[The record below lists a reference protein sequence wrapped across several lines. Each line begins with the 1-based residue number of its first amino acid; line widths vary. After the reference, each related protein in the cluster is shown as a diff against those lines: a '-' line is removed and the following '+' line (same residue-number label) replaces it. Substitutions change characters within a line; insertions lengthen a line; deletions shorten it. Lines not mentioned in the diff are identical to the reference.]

1 MAAHV
6 LVFPFPAQGHL
17 NSMLKLAE
25 LLSLSGLQ
33 ITFLTTEYHHS
44 RLCLHSQ
51 THARLSQR
59 PGFWFRSISDGLPD
73 QKLRSAARLLELY
86 ESLTYNSSS
95 LFRDF
100 LISNQRQ
107 ETQQYSEDGWSRITC
122 MVVDGIMPFAMDVA
136 TDLGVPT
143 IAFRTSSPCSIWSY
157 FCLPS
162 LVQAGEFPFPEE
174 GDLDERIHAVPGME
188 SFLRRRDLPSFFRKA
203 RDMNDPGLR
212 FVYEVTASTTRAK
225 AFILNTFEAMDG
237 TVLSHIRTVCPTT
250 YAIGP
255 LHTMLRRSVSSL
267 LSNTTSSNSANLREE
282 DRSCL
287 TWLDKQPKGSVVY
300 VSFGSFA
307 VMTDEDL
314 MEFWHGLVNSGQ
326 RFLWVIRPDLVNGVE
341 EEGSQSL
348 SVPPEVAEAT
358 RERGCLVAWAP
369 QEEVLAHPSL
379 GCFLTHSGWNST
391 LESVVAGVPM
401 ICWPFFVDQ
410 QITSRFVSQVWK
422 IGLDMKDMN
431 GREVVER
438 MVREAMEGER
448 AQELKKSATAMAE
461 KARESVEEGGSS
473 YMDLQSLVHYL
484 KSTASSQTFC
494 GEGDD

>member
-17 NSMLKLAE
+17 NSMLKFAE
-25 LLSLSGLQ
+25 LLSLSGLH
-33 ITFLTTEYHHS
+33 ITFLTTEYHYS
-44 RLCLHSQ
+44 RFCLHSQ

-86 ESLTYNSSS
+86 ESLTNNSSS

-107 ETQQYSEDGWSRITC
+107 ETQQYSEDGWPRITC
-122 MVVDGIMPFAMDVA
+122 LMADGVMPFAMDVA
-136 TDLGVPT
+136 IDLGVPA
-143 IAFRTSSPCSIWSY
+143 IAFRPSSPCSVWSA

-162 LVQAGEFPFPEE
+162 LVEAGEFPFPEE

-203 RDMNDPGLR
+203 RDTSDSGIRLL
-212 FVYEVTASTTRAK
+212 YEVTASSTRAN

-255 LHTMLRRSVSSL
+255 LHTMLRRM
-267 LSNTTSSNSANLREE
+267 SNSTSRNSASFRDE

-300 VSFGSFA
+300 VSFGSLA

-326 RFLWVIRPDLVNGVE
+326 RFLWVIRSDLVNGVE
-341 EEGSQSL
+341 EEGSPSM
-348 SVPPEVAEAT
+348 SAPPEVAEAT

-391 LESVVAGVPM
+391 LESVAAGVPM
-401 ICWPFFVDQ
+401 ICWPFFSDQ

-422 IGLDMKDMN
+422 IGLDMKDMH
-431 GREVVER
+431 GRDVVER
-438 MVREAMEGER
+438 MVRDAMEGER

-473 YMDLQSLVHYL
+473 YMDFQRLVHYL
-484 KSTASSQTFC
+484 NSTGSSQTFC
-494 GEGDD
+494 DQGDD